1 MSDYQTYAINIDHL
15 LSNISVYRVIDGE
28 IYFEDFNVTA
38 QCTENITKE
47 ALIGKKLLDVF
58 PNVKSFGL
66 YDVLLRVYETGESE
80 VFDLKFYEDTRI
92 CGWRENYV
100 SKLGDDFVMA
110 VYRDLSHQKKLEFEN
125 ERIAYVLDVAQE
137 VSKLGAWDWDIQG
150 NTLWWSDQMKELFGY
165 DEIVKN
171 PSSFKDFLRKVHP
184 LDRTHVNAMIRSAL
198 YEKQT
203 LSRFDTR
210 ILPKEGKELIVSS
223 VAKLFFD
230 AEGNPIRLIGAS
242 QDVTRERL
250 AAQQIAILNDALAEQ
265 FELEVKEK
273 LEFEKREKEIA
284 KQLELINR
292 YVMISETDLSGN
304 ITHVSQAFCDALGYT
319 QEELMGNNH
328 RMVKSYENDP
338 EIYTSLWESISHN
351 KTWASE
357 LKSRTKEGLPFWV
370 QITISPKYDEHA
382 RKVGYTAI
390 RQNITAKKMFEL
402 FSITDGLTGIFNR
415 RHFDTKLPEL
425 INSAKRDKRFLCM
438 LMLDVDYFKRY
449 NDGYGHGAGD
459 EVLKK
464 VAKAI
469 ENRFQ
474 RSNDYV
480 FRVGGEE
487 FCVLSLSTAPK
498 EFYALAQQL
507 KEDIEALKIDHA
519 YSDVSGFITVS
530 MGANVW
536 SAFENLNSKAMYDDV
551 DGKLY
556 KAKEGGR
563 NRLVCE

>member
-1 MSDYQTYAINIDHL
+1 VPDHQTYAMNIDHL
-15 LSNISVYRVIDGE
+15 LSNICVYRVLDGE

-171 PSSFKDFLRKVHP
+171 PNSFKDFLRKVHP
-184 LDRTHVNAMIRSAL
+184 MDRTHVNAMIRSAL

-273 LEFEKREKEIA
+273 LEVEKREKEIA

-304 ITHVSQAFCDALGYT
+304 ITHVSQAFCDAFGYT
-319 QEELMGNNH
+319 KEELMGNNH

-338 EIYTSLWESISHN
+338 EIYTSLWESISHD

-425 INSAKRDKRFLCM
+425 INSVKRDKRFLCM

-474 RSNDYV
+474 RSNDSV

-487 FCVLSLSTAPK
+487 FCVLSLSVTPK

-519 YSDVSGFITVS
+519 YSDVSEFITVS

-536 SAFENLNSKAMYDDV
+536 SAFENLDSKAMYDDV
-551 DGKLY
+551 DAKLY